1 MPSGFTVGLQFI
13 DDFQVYCGYRDSCFH
28 WVEVQYEADKN
39 TQGPR
44 FCCGSALQQEI
55 VSEWNEMTVLFRS
68 DYPVNSARSRR
79 GFRAVVRAIRDP
91 NVAGP
96 VTTTTTIQSTTQSA
110 TQSTTQSTVR
120 STAPSTTQQSTMQS
134 TLSTTQSTESTTKA
148 PTTMTM
154 EMMNMGEGKT
164 ICHICV
170 T

>member
-91 NVAGP
+91 NAAGP
-96 VTTTTTIQSTTQSA
+96 VTITTTIQSTTQSA

-134 TLSTTQSTESTTKA
+134 ALSTTQSTESTTKA

>member
-96 VTTTTTIQSTTQSA
+96 VTTTTTIQSTTQS
-110 TQSTTQSTVR
+110 TTQSTIQSTTQ
-120 STAPSTTQQSTMQS
+120 STTQQSTMQS